1 MAQEAAAARRKQATL
16 SGSQK
21 LGGVN
26 GCSLECVL
34 KRPCGFLPFPQ
45 ICCVQPF
52 LLDYGNHHSPCVAIL
67 CAEEEAAK
75 QKQACWPV
83 SPGHWLISL
92 EGASFC
98 LLMTL

>member
-26 GCSLECVL
+26 GCSLECIL

-45 ICCVQPF
+45 ICCAYAALSLRRKSSQPR
-52 LLDYGNHHSPCVAIL
+52 VAIL
-67 CAEEEAAK
+67 CEEEEAAR

-83 SPGHWLISL
+83 SPGHWPISL
-92 EGASFC
+92 EG
-98 LLMTL
+98 LLAFVYL